1 MESPV
6 KFTGLIPALETW
18 SMNATLMFYTETLG
32 FTIDGKMEN
41 KGDIFWVMLRRDNV
55 WIIFAKPNEAEG
67 NVRAKL
73 TGNLYIYANDVDTI
87 WTFVKDRAEVVYP
100 IEDFKYGMR
109 EFAIRDNNGYILCFG
124 KPIAK

>member
-55 WIIFAKPNEAEG
+55 WIIFAKPNEVEG

-109 EFAIRDNNGYILCFG
+109 EFAIRDNN
-124 KPIAK
+124 